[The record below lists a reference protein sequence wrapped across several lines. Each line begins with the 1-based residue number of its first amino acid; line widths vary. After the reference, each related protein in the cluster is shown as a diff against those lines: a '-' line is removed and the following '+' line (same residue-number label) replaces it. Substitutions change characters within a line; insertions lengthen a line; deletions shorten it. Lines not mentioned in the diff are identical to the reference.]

1 MKPGRL
7 GAEDM
12 AEYFPSDAFQVAS
25 RRRSPSSQEAPSIQ
39 VPIGFCPECNLEQKE
54 GRRKENR
61 ALVADLAGI
70 GNSLA
75 SLDLLRSFAIED
87 RQGGPAMG

>member
-1 MKPGRL
+1 
-7 GAEDM
+7 M

-39 VPIGFCPECNLEQKE
+39 VPIGFCHECNLEQKE

-61 ALVADLAGI
+61 ALVAI
-70 GNSLA
+70 
-75 SLDLLRSFAIED
+75 
-87 RQGGPAMG
+87 